1 MARVGHN
8 GVEAHPLDYVPR
20 HRSPN
25 ASPSSDPDVSEPDAS
40 VERLLAGVVPA
51 KRQRDAR
58 TMLDLMARVTGQPPK
73 VDRNAVG
80 FGSYHYRYAS
90 GHEGTAAA
98 AGLRTA
104 QERARR
110 VRGRRSRRPRRPS
123 RAPRPTHHRR
133 RVHLHQGPHTGRPR
147 HPRADH
153 PEVLRDVDG
162 RDVHTPSARGW
173 TRLTTHG
180 SRSTPTA
187 RGMGRVERSPPLT

>member
-25 ASPSSDPDVSEPDAS
+25 ALPSSDPDVSEPDAS

-58 TMLDLMARVTGQPPK
+58 TMLDLMARVTGQAPK
-73 VDRNAVG
+73 VDRNAAG
-80 FGSYHYRYAS
+80 FGSLLPLRERPRRHR
-90 GHEGTAAA
+90 GCRR
-98 AGLRTA
+98 LRTA

-110 VRGRRSRRPRRPS
+110 VRGQRSRRPRRPS
-123 RAPRPTHHRR
+123 RAPRPAHHRR
-133 RVHLHQGPHTGRPR
+133 RVHLPQGPHTGRPR

-153 PEVLRDVDG
+153 ADVLRDVDG

-187 RGMGRVERSPPLT
+187 RGMGRVEQSPPLT